1 MFDLFDT
8 ETYTDLDQLLIKYIN
23 GNLEQVAFMRIRELA
38 EAVHVSPAT
47 VMRFSQKAG
56 FASFP
61 EMKVAIKN
69 YVEQQKSILKN
80 EERRRGIL
88 PLDVFSNDL
97 EEQIDLITA
106 KLIEAPLIYYLGMG
120 SSGVMAEYAAK
131 QFTTIGLRS
140 FHATSLYLPYL
151 KESQK
156 HSPKDVT
163 LLFSVSGETF
173 EILHIANLL
182 KEAEAF
188 SVSITNHIE
197 NHLAGLTSI
206 NLSYDTSYDRL
217 QYNVDISSQLP
228 VVFIIETLVKKLY
241 LLMHSGKKE
250 ELNQK

>member
-106 KLIEAPLIYYLGMG
+106 KLIEAPLIYCLGMG

-151 KESQK
+151 
-156 HSPKDVT
+156 
-163 LLFSVSGETF
+163 
-173 EILHIANLL
+173 
-182 KEAEAF
+182 
-188 SVSITNHIE
+188 
-197 NHLAGLTSI
+197 
-206 NLSYDTSYDRL
+206 
-217 QYNVDISSQLP
+217 
-228 VVFIIETLVKKLY
+228 
-241 LLMHSGKKE
+241 
-250 ELNQK
+250 